1 MPRNGCPKDTLGGLC
16 ITLDMFRRSGSR
28 RMRRRM
34 NPIQSVKNQLATKQ
48 SLLGATLE
56 QIFIAQTV
64 DVGSPTKVTG
74 REVPTGASI
83 YSIDVSVNFVSSTGG
98 ITGNFDW
105 VLIKTR
111 EGQGVVSLITSP
123 DWTDIGLANGR
134 NQVIK
139 SYMTIYGTEDAGSV
153 KYNLH
158 IKIPRIYQRMRAGD
172 NFVIALEASDAGSL
186 AVGARYKYY
195 M

>member
-1 MPRNGCPKDTLGGLC
+1 MA
-16 ITLDMFRRSGSR
+16 MFRRSGSMRRR
-28 RMRRRM
+28 RMRM

-48 SLLGATLE
+48 SLLGNTLE
-56 QIFIAQTV
+56 QIFIAQSV
-64 DVGSPTKVTG
+64 DAGAATKVTG
-74 REVPTGASI
+74 REVPVGASI
-83 YSIDVSVNFVSSTGG
+83 YSIDVSVNFISSTGG
-98 ITGNFDW
+98 QTGTFDW

-139 SYMTIYGTEDAGSV
+139 SFMTIFATEDGGSV

-158 IKIPRIYQRMRAGD
+158 IRIPKIYQRMRPGD
-172 NFVIALEASDAGSL
+172 NFVIALESSDAGTL

-195 M
+195 T

>member
-16 ITLDMFRRSGSR
+16 TTMVMFRRGR
-28 RMRRRM
+28 RRPRMRM

-48 SLLGATLE
+48 SLLGNTLE
-56 QIFIAQTV
+56 QIFIAQSV
-64 DVGSPTKVTG
+64 DVGAATKITG

-83 YSIDVSVNFVSSTGG
+83 YSIDVSVNFISSTGG
-98 ITGNFDW
+98 QTGTFDW
-105 VLIKTR
+105 VLMKTR

-123 DWTDIGLANGR
+123 DWSDIGLANGR

-139 SYMTIYGTEDAGSV
+139 SFMTIFATEDGGSV

-158 IKIPRIYQRMRAGD
+158 IKIPKIYQRMRAGD
-172 NFVIALEASDAGSL
+172 NFVIALESSDAGTL

-195 M
+195 T